1 MKTETHHNE
10 ARTAAKRL
18 ARELWVVYSELIE
31 AGFRE
36 DQSLALLLKLIA
48 LEEK

>member
-1 MKTETHHNE
+1 MKTKTHDNE
-10 ARTAAKRL
+10 SRTAARRL

-36 DQSLALLLKLIA
+36 DQSLALMLKLIA
-48 LEEK
+48 LEEE